1 MKKRMKRR
9 LAENLRQ
16 PKGVFGWLV
25 GHLMNHFNRAIIKLT
40 VDSIPSNKSSVI
52 LELGIGSGKAIQLVL
67 QRFPKAK
74 IYGLDISETM
84 LSSAKKRNAKSVRQ
98 GRVQLKMNTISKMDL
113 PDNSIDTLYTINT
126 IYFWKDPE
134 EAMIEVYRVLK
145 NGAFFILSFNA
156 KEDMSRENYP
166 EDLFTFYSVDEVI
179 KLGKRNQFNL
189 ISNKILKDRYEN
201 YACLVFEKIL

>member
-1 MKKRMKRR
+1 
-9 LAENLRQ
+9 
-16 PKGVFGWLV
+16 
-25 GHLMNHFNRAIIKLT
+25 
-40 VDSIPSNKSSVI
+40 
-52 LELGIGSGKAIQLVL
+52 
-67 QRFPKAK
+67 
-74 IYGLDISETM
+74 
-84 LSSAKKRNAKSVRQ
+84 
-98 GRVQLKMNTISKMDL
+98 
-113 PDNSIDTLYTINT
+113 
-126 IYFWKDPE
+126 
-134 EAMIEVYRVLK
+134 MIEVYRVLK